1 MMATTETVRASRR
14 GACPTARSFAQ
25 RLATRWALCGAL
37 LAGAAICHAA
47 TADEARLLAALRKAH
62 PGTQF
67 SEVARTDVEGL
78 YEVWMSG
85 NVAYVAAANPR
96 FFIFGRLFD
105 TQSMRDV
112 TGPKLA
118 QRNAEQG
125 GQLQSESVSATPVSI
140 DQLPLAD
147 AIKTVRGNGQR
158 RLAVF
163 SDPNC
168 IYCKQL
174 EPELAGIDN
183 VTVYTFLVPFQGEA
197 RPIAIWCAVDRER
210 AWQQWMLRGDA
221 STLAAN
227 ASCEHPVARNLE
239 LARRLGVQGTPTLFW
254 ADGTRTDGYVGR
266 SVLEAKLAE
275 AAKVASTKPSSA
287 GKKP

>member
-1 MMATTETVRASRR
+1 MTTTTEEPVRTLRHSLV
-14 GACPTARSFAQ
+14 ARAKT
-25 RLATRWALCGAL
+25 LALCGSL
-37 LAGAAICHAA
+37 LAASIGHA
-47 TADEARLLAALRKAH
+47 TTPDEARLLDALRKAH

-67 SEVARTDVEGL
+67 TEVSRTDVEGL

-85 NVAYVAAANPR
+85 NVAYVAASNPR

-105 TQSMRDV
+105 TQSMRDI
-112 TGPKLA
+112 TGPKIS
-118 QRNAEQG
+118 QRNADQG
-125 GQLQSESVSATPVSI
+125 GQLQSASVSTAPVSI

-147 AIKTVRGNGQR
+147 AIRTVRGNGQR
-158 RLAVF
+158 KLAVF

-197 RPIAIWCAVDRER
+197 RPIAIWCAADRER
-210 AWQQWMLRGDA
+210 AWRQWMLQADA
-221 STLAAN
+221 SLLQASAN
-227 ASCEHPVARNLE
+227 CEHPVLRNLD

-275 AAKVASTKPSSA
+275 AARVAAVKPVSA
-287 GKKP
+287 GQQP